1 MINMNTFDAI
11 KERRSVKHYD
21 INHKITDNEINQL
34 MSLAVLSPTSFNM
47 QNWRFVTVKNTKT
60 RKQIRTAAWDQA
72 QVTDSSLLLVVCA
85 DLKSWKN
92 NPAQYWI
99 NAPKEA
105 QDFLIPAMGPFYEGK
120 DQLQRDE
127 AMRSCGIAAQTIML
141 AAKSMGYDSNPMIG
155 FDPDKVAEIIKL
167 PENHIISMLIAIGKQ
182 TQPAMPRGGQL
193 PLDKVVF
200 TDKFS

>member
-1 MINMNTFDAI
+1 MNTFDAI
-11 KERRSVKHYD
+11 KERRSVKYYD

-47 QNWRFVTVKNTKT
+47 QNWRFVIVKNTEIK
-60 RKQIRTAAWDQA
+60 KQIRAVAWDQA
-72 QVTDSSLLLVVCA
+72 QVTDSSVLIVVCA

-92 NPAQYWI
+92 NPAQYWV
-99 NAPKEA
+99 NAPKET
-105 QDFLIPAMGPFYEGK
+105 QDFLVSAMGPFYDGK
-120 DQLQRDE
+120 DKLQRDE

-141 AAKSMGYDSNPMIG
+141 AAKSMDYDSNPMIG

-167 PENHIISMLIAIGKQ
+167 PENHVIAMLIAIGKQ

-193 PLDKVVF
+193 PLDKVIF
-200 TDKFS
+200 TDRFS